1 MSKGIPDQSNR
12 SPELYHIKSNGMRV
26 PKLFIQK
33 ITWIVSLLFILLFVY
48 AAVSKLLD
56 FETFQIQLGQF
67 SLLSTFA
74 EWIAWG
80 VILIEIFI
88 ALLLFFEN
96 TRLLGL
102 YMSFFLMILFT
113 VYVFVI
119 INFAT
124 YVPCSCGGVL
134 EALGWKDHLIFNV
147 FLMVIALIG
156 ILIQRKQEY
165 NLN

>member
-1 MSKGIPDQSNR
+1 
-12 SPELYHIKSNGMRV
+12 MRV
-26 PKLFIQK
+26 PESFTKK
-33 ITWIVSLLFILLFVY
+33 IPWLVSLLFILLFVY

-67 SLLSTFA
+67 SLLSAFA
-74 EWIAWG
+74 DWISWG
-80 VILIEIFI
+80 VIILEIFI
-88 ALLLFFEN
+88 TLLLFFEN

-102 YMSFFLMILFT
+102 YMSFFLMIIFT

-119 INFAT
+119 LNFAA

-134 EALGWKDHLIFNV
+134 EALGWKEHLIFNG

-156 ILIQRKQEY
+156 ILIQRKQQY

>member
-1 MSKGIPDQSNR
+1 
-12 SPELYHIKSNGMRV
+12 MRV
-26 PKLFIQK
+26 SESFTKK
-33 ITWIVSLLFILLFVY
+33 IPWLVSLLFILLFVY

-67 SLLSTFA
+67 SLLSAFA
-74 EWIAWG
+74 DWISWG
-80 VILIEIFI
+80 VIILEIFI
-88 ALLLFFEN
+88 TLLLFFEN

-102 YMSFFLMILFT
+102 YMSFFLMIIFT

-119 INFAT
+119 LNFAA

-134 EALGWKDHLIFNV
+134 EALGWKEHLIFNG

-156 ILIQRKQEY
+156 ILIQRKQQY